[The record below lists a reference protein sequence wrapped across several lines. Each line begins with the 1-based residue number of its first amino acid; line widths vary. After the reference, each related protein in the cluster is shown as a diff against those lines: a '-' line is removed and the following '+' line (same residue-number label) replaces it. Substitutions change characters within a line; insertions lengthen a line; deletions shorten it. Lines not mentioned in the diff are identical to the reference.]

1 MDLDHDDSDGEGGV
15 ALELYLRSPFC
26 LLIKLLFYLTETLLF
41 SAKALGSDRVL
52 ERACVATPRSEACH
66 LTDALID
73 AWNLLRRLELYAIL
87 ECWYR
92 KDLLMNTL
100 EDSMREPI
108 MGENRGKGYIPL
120 PNDPREY
127 QELEWS
133 DDDSIHVSPRQYRL
147 EQIREFHIARVAA
160 RGEDGMP
167 RLIILVL
174 RRIILLTRLLG
185 TNLAELQQYV
195 SFETGE
201 LAPLGEEFTLFQ
213 LVKEFPWYHVGK
225 RYQQKVSD
233 LFALYKVQSQ
243 PSSAPSGGGGWYL
256 DHIHRIRVGASTL
269 QLDFVAIN
277 HFSNEKIFNYP
288 WSFFY
293 LHKLKS
299 PNPSSPLILVL
310 ASQFEHYLQ
319 TINALGYKSRLSLPA
334 GDAVEA
340 YRAYFEDSS
349 TPCPRYLGKAGDHSE
364 FEDLKSYSIYPRTY
378 QKPGEPA
385 TPTPTKE
392 SLEAFQSML
401 DTMLATQKAK
411 AAASKAVAK
420 KKRVEL
426 KSSWGRS
433 VKRVQRY
440 IGLRAKVEERADWV
454 PATMK
459 DPEFSADSLA
469 PADMDFDV
477 VFVCIDIEAWEDNND
492 IITEIGVSSLDTRD
506 LATVPPGPNGTNW
519 HKIIRARHFR
529 IQEYASHTYVNRK
542 HISGCPDSFL
552 FGTTEIIPKSASTA
566 YIASSFIE
574 PFAKPIPGAKRTPDV
589 NNLAQRNVVF
599 VGHNTASDI
608 KFLKKLGFDIFD
620 VSNIIEHIDTAQM
633 HQFLTRRP
641 DTRKLVTVLAELDL
655 AGWSAHNGGNDAVY
669 TLQAM
674 ISLAIRDLTD
684 KAKAKEKRK
693 EQELAAKLQNEET
706 VTNARAEAEEREEGV
721 SSGDEGSDGGNPVK
735 PYEIPIAKRDK
746 YLNWPSEPFAPS
758 WDHPSSQVPLAGL
771 GGEEMN
777 IGDDT
782 NARPHSKVQKK
793 STAWEDESDDEA
805 VYSAPAPADMG
816 YPMNEVVEETRDFI
830 QEADPTVGTTPG
842 NLHQLT
848 NLLKEQKQ
856 RQTTA
861 WEEEPAVDEQL
872 ANDMANLSTVQNKT
886 DRVSEWLSGNTSLG
900 EEVTNPEASSGWY
913 DPAGGP
919 GGPYVLDGLQKKKKN
934 RTMAW
939 EDEL

>member
-1 MDLDHDDSDGEGGV
+1 MDLDHDDSDGDGGV
-15 ALELYLRSPFC
+15 ALEP
-26 LLIKLLFYLTETLLF
+26 T
-41 SAKALGSDRVL
+41 
-52 ERACVATPRSEACH
+52 
-66 LTDALID
+66 
-73 AWNLLRRLELYAIL
+73 
-87 ECWYR
+87 
-92 KDLLMNTL
+92 
-100 EDSMREPI
+100 
-108 MGENRGKGYIPL
+108 MGKKRGKGYIPL
-120 PNDPREY
+120 PNDPQEY

-147 EQIREFHIARVAA
+147 EQVREFHVARATSK
-160 RGEDGMP
+160 GEDG
-167 RLIILVL
+167 I
-174 RRIILLTRLLG
+174 
-185 TNLAELQQYV
+185 NLAENQQYA
-195 SFETGE
+195 SFEAGE

-225 RYQQKVSD
+225 KYQQKV
-233 LFALYKVQSQ
+233 AK
-243 PSSAPSGGGGWYL
+243 
-256 DHIHRIRVGASTL
+256 
-269 QLDFVAIN
+269 N

-319 TINALGYKSRLSLPA
+319 TINALGYKPRLSLPA

-340 YRAYFEDSS
+340 YRAYFEDTS
-349 TPCPRYLGKAGDHSE
+349 TPCPRYLGKAGDHAE
-364 FEDLKSYSIYPRTY
+364 FENLKSYSVYPRTY

-426 KSSWGRS
+426 KSSWGKS

-469 PADMDFDV
+469 PAVRDFDV

-492 IITEIGVSSLDTRD
+492 VITEIGISSLDTRD
-506 LATVPPGPNGTNW
+506 LATVPPGINGTNW
-519 HKIIRARHFR
+519 HKLIRARHFR

-542 HISGCPDSFL
+542 HVSGCPDSFL

-574 PFAKPIPGAKRTPDV
+574 PFAKPNPGAKRTPDV

-608 KFLKKLGFDIFD
+608 KFLKKLGFNIFD
-620 VSNIIEHIDTAQM
+620 VSNIIEHLDTALM

-655 AGWSAHNGGNDAVY
+655 TGWSAHNGGNDAVY

-684 KAKAKEKRK
+684 KANAKEKRK
-693 EQELAAKLQNEET
+693 EQELATKMNEET
-706 VTNARAEAEEREEGV
+706 VTNARAEVEEREEGV

-746 YLNWPSEPFAPS
+746 YLDWQAEPSAPS
-758 WDHPSSQVPLAGL
+758 WDRPSSQVPQAGL
-771 GGEEMN
+771 GEEMN

-782 NARPHSKVQKK
+782 NAWSHSKVQKK
-793 STAWEDESDDEA
+793 STAWEDESDDGA
-805 VYSAPAPADMG
+805 VYSAPAPAPADMG
-816 YPMNEVVEETRDFI
+816 YAVKEAVEETRDFI
-830 QEADPTVGTTPG
+830 QGADPTVGTTPG

-848 NLLKEQKQ
+848 NLLKEQKA
-856 RQTTA
+856 RRTTA

-900 EEVTNPEASSGWY
+900 EEVTSPEASSGWY
-913 DPAGGP
+913 DPAGEP
-919 GGPYVLDGLQKKKKN
+919 DDPDVLKRFQKKK
-934 RTMAW
+934 RR
-939 EDEL
+939 